1 MPTRFKQLERLLQSS
16 VEGKSAQY
24 ECIHID
30 EFCVI
35 FGPTPDTGKV
45 MIPTDLVLELSL
57 IHISEPTRPY

>member
-24 ECIHID
+24 ESIHID

-35 FGPTPDTGKV
+35 FGPTPNTGKV
-45 MIPTDLVLELSL
+45 MIPTD
-57 IHISEPTRPY
+57 